1 MDIKISVM
9 DRLEAIRQIRA
20 DPSLRSAVVIALS
33 AGVLDTE
40 VDEAMAAGF
49 DDYLP
54 KPIDFDAL
62 TEMLGEITGSETF
75 TIKPQDDFYVRGVNF
90 GNAINSHGGDVQFLI
105 TLTSDFINIYGNA
118 DSQIAGFL
126 AERDIEQA
134 ERLIHNIAGISG
146 TFGAEDLMET
156 CRKVEREIERT
167 HRSLNQIT
175 KSFELN
181 WKTLFPPSRNF
192 SRATQATGTYKFTR
206 SSAFTCLP
214 SSLSKS
220 NNTVSTRCDGT
231 TSVMARNI
239 DSRRPGCCSSQFC
252 NISLIT
258 CRCRL
263 S

>member
-1 MDIKISVM
+1 MPVM

-192 SRATQATGTYKFTR
+192 SRATQATGGPI
-206 SSAFTCLP
+206 SLPGPAPSPVCLQACQ
-214 SSLSKS
+214 SQ
-220 NNTVSTRCDGT
+220 T
-231 TSVMARNI
+231 TLYPPDVMARHRSWRGI
-239 DSRRPGCCSSQFC
+239 SIRGDLDAAHPSSATFP
-252 NISLIT
+252 
-258 CRCRL
+258 
-263 S
+263 